1 MSPYDW
7 QEIIGVV
14 GVFVLI
20 TAVTTVL
27 IWQLAAT
34 WRAKAALAR
43 ENEYRAL
50 AERAVQAQESWSASS
65 TSCRSGCGRSNASSR
80 KSSRGSAGPA
90 SGNSA
95 AQRKKRLS
103 PEGEFW

>member
-20 TAVTTVL
+20 TSVTTIG

-34 WRAKAALAR
+34 WRAKAALTR
-43 ENEYRAL
+43 ESEYRAL
-50 AERAVQAQESWSASS
+50 AERAVAAQEGAE
-65 TSCRSGCGRSNASSR
+65 R
-80 KSSRGSAGPA
+80 
-90 SGNSA
+90 
-95 AQRKKRLS
+95 RL
-103 PEGEFW
+103 GELGERFAEMQARLQSVERILKEVE

>member
-50 AERAVQAQESWSASS
+50 AERAVQAQESSERKLDELQERM
-65 TSCRSGCGRSNASSR
+65 RSVERIL
-80 KSSRGSAGPA
+80 K
-90 SGNSA
+90 
-95 AQRKKRLS
+95 
-103 PEGEFW
+103 EVE

>member
-1 MSPYDW
+1 MSPYGW

-20 TAVTTVL
+20 ITVTTVG

-43 ENEYRAL
+43 ESEYKLL
-50 AERAVQAQESWSASS
+50 AERSVAAQESSE
-65 TSCRSGCGRSNASSR
+65 R
-80 KSSRGSAGPA
+80 
-90 SGNSA
+90 
-95 AQRKKRLS
+95 RLS
-103 PEGEFW
+103 ELGERVAEMQVRIQSVERILKEVE